1 MQARQGG
8 MSLVELM
15 VGIAVGLLVV
25 IAASGSLSFF
35 EGQRNTSLS
44 GNAAMN
50 SGVMAGYLLQRDLRN
65 AGVGLMNATQ
75 LACNKLNV
83 YYSGATKADGLPV
96 APVLISDGGAGPDSV
111 SIFFA
116 ASVLGSAP
124 VELTRGLT
132 AAGDTLRVNSTS
144 GLQQGDV
151 VLIASSNGTD
161 PCSVAQLS
169 AVTPTG
175 TAVDLARA
183 AGASYPFN
191 PADPATAFTTAPLY
205 PAGGAVLR
213 TGSGITWRS
222 YSVDNTNAL
231 IATDRITGNTIK
243 VATNVLS
250 MQAQYGVTDGISNE
264 IRQWVDAT
272 NEWDAT
278 TAPLDAAHVSRI
290 RAVRFSVIVRSA
302 KKELARDAGGACTT
316 TTAAPQPWPD
326 AAPMDL
332 SANPDWGCYRY
343 QVYASIAPLKNVVW
357 SVSQ

>member
-1 MQARQGG
+1 

-25 IAASGSLSFF
+25 VAASGSLSFF

-75 LACNKLNV
+75 IACNTLNV
-83 YYSGATKADGLPV
+83 FYSGATKANGLPV
-96 APVLISDGGAGPDSV
+96 APVLITDGGAGSDSI

-124 VELTRGLT
+124 VQLTRGLT
-132 AAGDTLRVNSTS
+132 AATDNLHVNSTS

-151 VLIASSNGTD
+151 VLIAGASGAD

-175 TAVDLARA
+175 TDVELAHTS
-183 AGASYPFN
+183 GGSYPFN
-191 PADPATAFTTAPLY
+191 PADPAGAFTTAPLY
-205 PAGGAVLR
+205 AAGGAVLR

-231 IATDRITGNTIK
+231 VAADRITGNTIK

-250 MQAQYGVTDGISNE
+250 MQAQYGITDGISNE

-272 NEWDAT
+272 NEWDST
-278 TAPLDAAHVSRI
+278 LGPLDAPHIARI

-302 KKELARDAGGACTT
+302 KKELARDASGVCTT

-326 AAPMDL
+326 APAMDL

>member
-1 MQARQGG
+1 MQARQRG

-75 LACNKLNV
+75 LACSRLNV
-83 YYSGATKADGLPV
+83 YYGGATKADGVPV
-96 APVLISDGGAGPDSV
+96 APVLISDGGAGPDSI

-124 VELTRGLT
+124 VQLTRGLT
-132 AAGDTLRVNSTS
+132 AAGDTLHVNSTS

-151 VLIASSNGTD
+151 VLIAGSSGSD

-169 AVTPTG
+169 AVTPVG
-175 TAVDLARA
+175 TDVELARA
-183 AGASYPFN
+183 TGGSYPFN
-191 PADPATAFTTAPLY
+191 PADPAGAFTTAPLY

-222 YSVDNTNAL
+222 YSVDNTDAL
-231 IATDRITGNTIK
+231 NATDRITGNSIK

-278 TAPLDAAHVSRI
+278 TLDAPHISRI

-302 KKELARDAGGACTT
+302 RKELARDAGGACTT

-326 AAPMDL
+326 VAPLDL
-332 SANPDWGCYRY
+332 SADPDWGCYRY